1 MGIFNKREAIKLGDT
16 KILNLIN
23 EGCKV
28 EGNLIS
34 DSFIRIDGA
43 VQGNME
49 IEEGAIIGDK
59 GVVTGDI
66 KTKSLIIYGMVNG
79 NINASS
85 LEIMSSGSVNGEITT
100 SKLHIEFGGVYNGSL
115 IMGDETLQPK
125 LIASQANSN
134 N

>member
-1 MGIFNKREAIKLGDT
+1 MGIFNKKETFKLGET

-23 EGCKV
+23 EGCTV

-34 DSFIRIDGA
+34 DSFVRIDGA

-59 GVVTGDI
+59 GLVTGDI

-79 NINASS
+79 NISSQS
-85 LEIMSSGSVNGEITT
+85 LEIMSSGSVNGAIKT

-115 IMGDETLQPK
+115 TMENEAIQTK
-125 LIASQANSN
+125 LIAAESIN
-134 N
+134 

>member
-1 MGIFNKREAIKLGDT
+1 MGIFDKKETIKLGDT

-34 DSFIRIDGA
+34 DSFVRIDGA

-66 KTKSLIIYGMVNG
+66 KTKNLIIYGMVNG
-79 NINASS
+79 NINTHS
-85 LEIMSSGSVNGEITT
+85 LEIMSSGSVNGEIKTA
-100 SKLHIEFGGVYNGSL
+100 KLHIEFGGVYNGSL
-115 IMGDETLQPK
+115 TMEDEVQQPK
-125 LIASQANSN
+125 LIAPLSKN
-134 N
+134 

>member
-1 MGIFNKREAIKLGDT
+1 MGIFSKKESFKLGET

-23 EGCKV
+23 EGCTV

-34 DSFIRIDGA
+34 DSFVRIDGA

-59 GVVTGDI
+59 GLVTGDI

-79 NINASS
+79 NISSQS
-85 LEIMSSGSVNGEITT
+85 LEIMSSGSVNGAIKT

-115 IMGDETLQPK
+115 TMENEAIQTK
-125 LIASQANSN
+125 LIAAESIN
-134 N
+134 

>member
-1 MGIFNKREAIKLGDT
+1 MGIFNKKESFKLGET

-34 DSFIRIDGA
+34 DSFVRIDGA

-49 IEEGAIIGDK
+49 VEEGAIIGDK
-59 GVVTGDI
+59 GLVTGDI

-79 NINASS
+79 NINSYS
-85 LEIMSSGSVNGEITT
+85 LEIMSSGSVNGEIKT

-115 IMGDETLQPK
+115 TMENEAIQTK
-125 LIASQANSN
+125 LIAPESISK
-134 N
+134 